1 MNAKEWNEG
10 LNYLDPALLEDFMQQ
25 KERLDQQIKRKN
37 IWLRLGAAAAC
48 VCLLLLGAYVAHR
61 VNNATQNPTD
71 PSRGPVSPGYP
82 LRLEMGMYLDNVL
95 YLRDNALSFTAT
107 EENIGVSLGYASLDN
122 KTATDVGVHR
132 YISADSNGNR
142 VIIPYGGNY
151 YVYAFYAYMVPTAW
165 TPGKTVWNGVTVEYH
180 WTVSNGELYLLYD
193 SADYHLERV
202 VGSDRYM
209 YLTIHGAYSYLLD
222 AQTGEVL
229 DPLAGLDREVLDYL
243 TEVKFSPDGCLALI
257 SYRHGAALM
266 LLDCKTGSK
275 VDLPS
280 EDIYSVS
287 GEFLDNNTVLLVSAC
302 WGLDGEISY
311 RLSRYDTSSGAYT
324 QIPGSFVSK
333 DPHADNFL
341 AFAGGPFAYT
351 YTDWKLTIVDLKTF
365 QQVICPLELE
375 EVIWVSYH
383 SVDSIHVLAGQRQYL
398 VKTDG
403 SMRQV
408 SE

>member
-10 LNYLDPALLEDFMQQ
+10 LNYLDPALLEDFIQKQETLRQQ
-25 KERLDQQIKRKN
+25 KRQKAA
-37 IWLRLGAAAAC
+37 WLRLGAAAAC
-48 VCLLLLGAYVAHR
+48 VCLLLLGAHVAHWA
-61 VNNATQNPTD
+61 NTATPDPTA
-71 PSRGPVSPGYP
+71 PSQGTASPSHP
-82 LRLEMGMYLDNVL
+82 LQLEMGIYLDNML
-95 YLRDNALSFTAT
+95 YLRDDVLSYTAT

-122 KTATDVGVHR
+122 ETATDVGVHR
-132 YISADSNGNR
+132 YVSADSKENR
-142 VIIPYGGNY
+142 VIVPYGGNY

-180 WTVSNGELYLLYD
+180 WTISNGELYLLYD

-275 VDLPS
+275 VDLPP

-302 WGLDGEISY
+302 QAIEGEISY

-324 QIPGSFVSK
+324 QIPGNFVSK

-341 AFAGGPFAYT
+341 AFAGGPLAYT
-351 YTDWKLTIVDLKTF
+351 YTDGKLTIVDLRTF
-365 QQVICPLELE
+365 QRAVCPLELE
-375 EVIWVSYH
+375 EVSWVSYH
-383 SVDSIHVLAGQRQYL
+383 SMDSIHVLAGQRQYL

-403 SMRQV
+403 SMRRV